1 MVALQAAGERQR
13 QQLKTMTPEQQLAAI
28 KPMFQDF
35 GKAAIMRGSSIE
47 IDEISARFR
56 GNKAS
61 IRGRIGTAG
70 AVEADLGDL
79 RTLVKKI
86 VATFEIRVPVAL
98 VRDIA
103 GVVAARQA
111 RQQGA
116 AANGMGPAQM
126 GQTMTDV
133 VVGKLVGGGYA
144 RIENDVLV
152 SKVEF
157 RDGELTANGKK
168 VELPKPAGGAQPVA
182 TQRSTLPA
190 NALQARRIEDSCR
203 LPDFPDEVIGQD
215 KPLTAGFAWRVDE
228 TGKVENARVTAPSG
242 YPAWDQSMVEVLGQ
256 CRYIPALQG
265 GKAIGLN
272 IDWSVTRLKGGPR
285 SPVPTP

>member
-1 MVALQAAGERQR
+1 
-13 QQLKTMTPEQQLAAI
+13 
-28 KPMFQDF
+28 
-35 GKAAIMRGSSIE
+35 MRGSSIE

-70 AVEADLGDL
+70 AVEADLGDP

-86 VATFEIRVPVAL
+86 VATFEIRVPMAL

-116 AANGMGPAQM
+116 AANGMGPVQM

-203 LPDFPDEVIGQD
+203 LPDFPDEVIGPD
-215 KPLTAGFAWRVDE
+215 KALTAGFAWRVDE

>member
-1 MVALQAAGERQR
+1 M
-13 QQLKTMTPEQQLAAI
+13 
-28 KPMFQDF
+28 
-35 GKAAIMRGSSIE
+35 
-47 IDEISARFR
+47 
-56 GNKAS
+56 
-61 IRGRIGTAG
+61 G
-70 AVEADLGDL
+70 A
-79 RTLVKKI
+79 
-86 VATFEIRVPVAL
+86 
-98 VRDIA
+98 
-103 GVVAARQA
+103 
-111 RQQGA
+111 
-116 AANGMGPAQM
+116 AQM

-168 VELPKPAGGAQPVA
+168 VELPKPPAGGAPPA
-182 TQRSTLPA
+182 PPQRSNLPP

-203 LPDFPDEVIGQD
+203 LPDFPDEVIGPD
-215 KPLTAGFAWRVDE
+215 KALTAGFAWRVDE
-228 TGKVENARVTAPSG
+228 TGKVENARVTATSG